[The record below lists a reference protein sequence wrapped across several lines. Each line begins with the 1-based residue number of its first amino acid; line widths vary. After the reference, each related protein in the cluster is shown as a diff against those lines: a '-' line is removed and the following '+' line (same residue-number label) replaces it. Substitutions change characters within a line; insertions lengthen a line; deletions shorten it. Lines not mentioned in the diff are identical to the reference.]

1 MLHASNIKVLP
12 EADSTLSRI
21 IYLKAST
28 TLGRIIYLKIKLKL
42 NC

>member
-12 EADSTLSRI
+12 EADSTL
-21 IYLKAST
+21 
-28 TLGRIIYLKIKLKL
+28 GRIIYLKIKLKL